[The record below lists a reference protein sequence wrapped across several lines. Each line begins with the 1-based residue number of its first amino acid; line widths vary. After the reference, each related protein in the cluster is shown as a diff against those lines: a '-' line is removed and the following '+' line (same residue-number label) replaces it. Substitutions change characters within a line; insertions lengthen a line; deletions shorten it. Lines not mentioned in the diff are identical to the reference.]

1 MTPVGE
7 DIIIRNT
14 VGKTYIFTPSHVFI
28 TLGVGWAAFGLA
40 LVFNLLYY
48 VLHPSQVY
56 PYFLICFLMI
66 SLQVNVKSFK
76 EKRVVKVFGY
86 EMILR
91 SAKKNGNAEKKANEG
106 DDEAKADNDKE
117 TDEGGIELISR
128 TEVL

>member
-1 MTPVGE
+1 
-7 DIIIRNT
+7 
-14 VGKTYIFTPSHVFI
+14 
-28 TLGVGWAAFGLA
+28 
-40 LVFNLLYY
+40 
-48 VLHPSQVY
+48 
-56 PYFLICFLMI
+56 MI

-117 TDEGGIELISR
+117 ADEGGIELISR
-128 TEVL
+128 TEVLWLEYLEVDSLEMIPLVPSNTGPDDLEEVVTSDNWDLWLKQDCKNSIWFCTINQ